1 MEAALQP
8 LTDTNQVGTTE
19 KDEPS
24 STDAPVSFS
33 SAEDVFKLPRRRV
46 AIASTLVAV
55 AAVAALILVTAITRA
70 DELAVI
76 ALSLAIL
83 AFLIQIVVYIAQAS
97 AASAMML
104 RSETLNAQTSAL
116 LTEVQVSARAMQ
128 ELVRDQFNYLLRR
141 VIPESVKE
149 TADKDEAQ
157 PDLKDLEQ
165 RLTQSIT
172 QKLEDFRNPAW
183 LPSSPTSNQSDLEA
197 IKVLATLPQDDALT
211 SATKILG
218 ALSNK
223 ALGMLKN
230 YASREISQ
238 RSRGEVPML
247 RGSDS
252 QTTTRSELL
261 RSGLLGKVASKKPGD
276 HYALTPLSREAAR
289 VLTAVE
295 PLPKTTSKE
304 VFELRERSEK

>member
-24 STDAPVSFS
+24 STDAPVSLR

-223 ALGMLKN
+223 ALRMLKN

-261 RSGLLGKVASKKPGD
+261 RYGLLGKVASKEPGD
-276 HYALTPLSREAAR
+276 HYALTPLGREAAR

-295 PLPKTTSKE
+295 PLPKTTPKE